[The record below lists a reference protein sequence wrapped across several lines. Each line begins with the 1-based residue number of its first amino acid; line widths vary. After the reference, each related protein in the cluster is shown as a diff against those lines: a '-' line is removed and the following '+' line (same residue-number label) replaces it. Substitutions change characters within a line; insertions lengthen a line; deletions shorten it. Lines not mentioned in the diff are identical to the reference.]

1 MTKRKIGRTPSRR
14 KPSGK
19 AGTVAIASIK
29 VGYRH
34 RRDLGDDDDIAWL
47 ASSITDIGLLHPI
60 TVDENRRLLA
70 GARRL
75 TACKKLGWKEIPV
88 RVVRCEP

>member
-1 MTKRKIGRTPSRR
+1 MAKKIVRPSTSRR
-14 KPSGK
+14 KVTGK
-19 AGTVAIASIK
+19 TRTVAIASIK

-75 TACKKLGWKEIPV
+75 TACKKLGW
-88 RVVRCEP
+88 RRFRSGS